1 VQAQVDDTAYSF
13 TAFPGIANFAGNSTA
28 CAKLGGAGDSRKFE
42 EKERMDADAKKT
54 ALRMIPYGLYVLTS
68 EAKDGRVAAATVNW
82 VTQASFAPPLVAVGV
97 KADSGAHDII
107 KESGGFALNVLGK
120 GQQGQAFTFFKSLER
135 EGDTIGGEAFAA
147 GASGAPVLANA
158 PAFVECKLVDTVEKG
173 DHSVFIGEVV
183 EAGVRAEISGR
194 ADDAT
199 LLLKDLGEK
208 TFYGG

>member
-1 VQAQVDDTAYSF
+1 
-13 TAFPGIANFAGNSTA
+13 
-28 CAKLGGAGDSRKFE
+28 
-42 EKERMDADAKKT
+42 MDADAKKT

-107 KESGGFALNVLGK
+107 KESGSFALNVLGK

-135 EGDTIGGEAFAA
+135 EGDTIGGEVFAA